1 MQVTDEM
8 VWRIVNLDPNYFS
21 EDQARAMLEHVLGGE
36 PEPAPEWS
44 LDKVIPRLLSALE
57 ASQKPLSEEERMRNL
72 RADIAAV
79 RAVRSKAVIESHPG
93 EISAS
98 GIVARLAVD
107 VDRADAKQA
116 FSGLDPG
123 IDSWEATG

>member
-72 RADIAAV
+72 RVNLAAEIYKQVITEEHLENHTKWLDVKPSPGWRPIAIYAFNAADV
-79 RAVRSKAVIESHPG
+79 F
-93 EISAS
+93 
-98 GIVARLAVD
+98 IVELKRMEG
-107 VDRADAKQA
+107 K
-116 FSGLDPG
+116 
-123 IDSWEATG
+123 

>member
-1 MQVTDEM
+1 MKVTDEM

-72 RADIAAV
+72 RVNLAAELYTE
-79 RAVRSKAVIESHPG
+79 ESVHGSP
-93 EISAS
+93 EYSTTNPEKCA
-98 GIVARLAVD
+98 AWAFT
-107 VDRADAKQA
+107 RADVFIVELKRME
-116 FSGLDPG
+116 GK
-123 IDSWEATG
+123 